1 MWPLATSCLSD
12 SRGHN
17 PGPSC
22 LGPCSGWRF
31 LSLGNS
37 GWSCPL
43 VPCSGDFGVPTVG
56 PAPLLSALFV
66 QGGKNCL
73 DCWLGLV
80 QASCR
85 IPFLWSHC
93 GLGQGARERPWRQ
106 GSLPRWPFLP
116 SSSGPRTAAWG
127 TFQGWLGVSRPGP
140 GPQPPLQPFPSL
152 SLPGQF
158 TPEGPSCPD
167 I

>member
-22 LGPCSGWRF
+22 LGPCSGWQF
-31 LSLGNS
+31 LSLRNS

-85 IPFLWSHC
+85 IPFPWSHC
-93 GLGQGARERPWRQ
+93 GLGQGARERPWR
-106 GSLPRWPFLP
+106 
-116 SSSGPRTAAWG
+116 
-127 TFQGWLGVSRPGP
+127 PGLS
-140 GPQPPLQPFPSL
+140 PPLAFSAEFLWSQNSSVGDVPRLAGGQQTRSWPTASSATLSL
-152 SLPGQF
+152 SKP
-158 TPEGPSCPD
+158 PRPVYP
-167 I
+167 